1 LQFVKDGLQI
11 AGVPVLTSIHVD
23 AGTVA
28 WGIDT
33 SQQRYVLRSGT
44 TVEQFPSFTNDGVWV
59 RGISCVVRVLEPCR
73 CDKAPPYPVI

>member
-1 LQFVKDGLQI
+1 MQFVKDGLQI

-44 TVEQFPSFTNDGVWV
+44 TVEQFSSFTNDGVWV
-59 RGISCVVRVLEPCR
+59 RGISCVGFGFLNP
-73 CDKAPPYPVI
+73 AGVIRLHHTP

>member
-44 TVEQFPSFTNDGVWV
+44 TVEEFPSFTNDGVWV
-59 RGISCVVRVLEPCR
+59 RGISRVGFGFLNP
-73 CDKAPPYPVI
+73 AGVIRLHHTP